1 MEAHTICGRPAG
13 KEFRAG
19 LTLNAE
25 GEISMTAAMVTIK
38 VKAGQALM
46 KRIEQASQYL
56 DVTPANFVEY
66 AIERQLEEQE
76 FHRIKEDITLEELRS
91 NILHTGQTL
100 ALVFE
105 DEEVSHCQICMKEL
119 PGSPAVEGP
128 VLCRDCHSLA
138 KGAEL
143 EPMRR

>member
-1 MEAHTICGRPAG
+1 
-13 KEFRAG
+13 
-19 LTLNAE
+19 
-25 GEISMTAAMVTIK
+25 MTAAMVTIK
-38 VKAGQALM
+38 VKAGQELM
-46 KRIEQASQYL
+46 GRIEQASKDL

-91 NILHTGQTL
+91 TILHTGQTL
-100 ALVFE
+100 AIVTE

-128 VLCRDCHSLA
+128 MLCRNCLSMA
-138 KGAEL
+138 KGAKL